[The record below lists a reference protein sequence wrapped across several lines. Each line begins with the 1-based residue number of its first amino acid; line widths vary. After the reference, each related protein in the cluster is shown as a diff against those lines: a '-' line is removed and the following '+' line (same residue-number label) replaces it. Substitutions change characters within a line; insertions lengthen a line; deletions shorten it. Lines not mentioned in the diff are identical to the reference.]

1 MTAAVQYPKPTEP
14 SRLDA
19 AVRRLRE
26 GAVAWA
32 RAPIA
37 ERIALARSLLAGSA
51 RVAERSVA
59 AACAAKGIPAGS
71 PLEGEEWLSGPY
83 VNVRLLRQVVR
94 SLRQIARNGNTA
106 VGPLG
111 RAADGRLTA
120 RVFPASRLD
129 AVLFMGAR
137 GDVHFQ
143 AGVGE
148 EELNA
153 SRARFYKEAH
163 PRPRVCL
170 ILGAGNVNSIPST
183 DVVTKLFVEGAVCL
197 LKTNP
202 VNAYVGPFI
211 EEAFAEA
218 ISRGFLQVVYG
229 GAEEGSYL
237 TRHPGVD
244 EVHITGSDRT
254 HDLMV
259 WGPPG
264 PERAERVARG
274 QPLLQKTITSELGN
288 VTPVLLVPGPYTDR
302 QLAFQADSVAGMV
315 TNNAS
320 FNCIAGK
327 MLLTPRGWARSREFV
342 DGVERFMGMVPAR
355 KAWYPGAEARF
366 QSLTEG
372 RTRLRRVG
380 GGEGALPWT
389 ILPDLDVE
397 DRSERAFRTEPFCS
411 ILSEAPIGSG
421 DPVEFLEKAV
431 AFCNERLW
439 GTLSAAL
446 VVHPSTLA
454 DPATGAA
461 VERAIGELRYG
472 TVCVN
477 VWPGLSFALGTTP
490 WGAAPG
496 APLHDIQSGRGW
508 VHNTLMLE
516 HVDKV
521 VLRHPVISPIKL
533 PYFASHRTAGT
544 LGRRLVRLEQGG
556 NLLHLPG
563 VVAAA
568 ARA

>member
-1 MTAAVQYPKPTEP
+1 MTPAIQYPKSTDP

-19 AVRRLRE
+19 AVQRLRE

-37 ERIALARSLLAGSA
+37 ERIALARSMLAGAA

-59 AACAAKGIPAGS
+59 AACAAKGIPPGS
-71 PLEGEEWLSGPY
+71 PIEGEEWLAGPY
-83 VNVRLLRQVVR
+83 VNARMLQQVIR
-94 SLRQIARNGNTA
+94 SLRQIARNGNPA
-106 VGPLG
+106 LGPLG
-111 RAADGRLTA
+111 RAAAGRLTA
-120 RVFPASRLD
+120 RVFPANRL
-129 AVLFMGAR
+129 AALLFMGAR
-137 GDVHFQ
+137 GDVHFD
-143 AGVGE
+143 ADVGE
-148 EELNA
+148 EELHA
-153 SRARFYKEAH
+153 SRARFYREAD

-170 ILGAGNVNSIPST
+170 VLGAGNVNSIPT
-183 DVVTKLFVEGAVCL
+183 ADVVTKLFVDGAVCL

-244 EVHITGSDRT
+244 EVHITGSDKT

-274 QPLLQKTITSELGN
+274 HPLLQKPITSELGN
-288 VTPVLLVPGPYTDR
+288 VTPVLLVPGPYTGR
-302 QLAFQADSVAGMV
+302 QLAWQAENVAGMV

-327 MLLTPRGWARSREFV
+327 MLLTPRGWARRGDFV
-342 DGVERFMGMVPAR
+342 DQVERFMGMVPAR

-366 QSLTEG
+366 RSLTEG
-372 RTRLRRVG
+372 RSRLRRVG

-389 ILPDLDVE
+389 LLPDLDVE

-411 ILSEAPIGSG
+411 ILSEAPIGSD
-421 DPVEFLEKAV
+421 DPVDFLEKAV

-496 APLHDIQSGRGW
+496 SPLHDIQSGRGW
-508 VHNTLMLE
+508 VHNTLMLDRVE
-516 HVDKV
+516 KV

-533 PYFASHRTAGT
+533 PYFPSHRTAAA
-544 LGRRLVRLEQGG
+544 LGRRLARLEESGS
-556 NLLHLPG
+556 LLHLPG
-563 VVAAA
+563 VFAAA